1 MELKGKALD
10 FYLGIMVGVVGNL
23 VASCL
28 VEVANSIFEG
38 KSAMILGFWGFMF
51 GASSV
56 GLFQITKLVMKHYA
70 VAKPVLKLLDLAS
83 VICIGLAV
91 FVIVFAVLR

>member
-10 FYLGIMVGVVGNL
+10 FYLGIMVGVIGNL

-28 VEVANSIFEG
+28 VEVANNIFEG
-38 KSAMILGFWGFMF
+38 KSGMILGFWGFMF

-56 GLFQITKLVMKHYA
+56 ALFQITKIVLKHYG
-70 VAKPVLKLLDLAS
+70 VAKSALKFLDPAS
-83 VICIGLAV
+83 IICIGLGV